1 MIGPAL
7 RIDGRPVTS
16 QAFYAAACDPARSVV
31 VEACAGSGKTWMLV
45 TRMLRALLEG
55 AEPHE
60 LLAITFTRAAA
71 GEMRD
76 RLGAWVAQWAA
87 PRSTHEER
95 VAALIAR
102 GLDAARAETLAPRLG
117 ELQGR
122 LLSLGRPVE
131 IRTFH
136 AWFSQL
142 LRTAPIDLL
151 EGLGLQPDMSLV
163 EDIDEHRPA
172 VMRAF
177 HAAVLRDPQLG
188 ADFHALTASRGRT
201 QLAKWLLAG
210 WHKRVEFELADA
222 AGVLETSVPP
232 AAELWSEL
240 AGRGEPCEPLMQEP
254 WVSRLRE
261 LAASLARGKVVSQR
275 AAAGLAEALEAPRP
289 RARFDIAW
297 SALHTGADEP
307 RKYLAASPVLDET
320 LAALAH
326 LRAQVTQQ
334 DAHVEHLRMTRLVR
348 VLLAEFAAYKRA
360 RGLAD
365 MADLERCALALLRD
379 AELAGWVQERLDAR
393 VRHLFIDEFQ
403 DTSPLQWHALHAWLS
418 GYAGAGGGASGQRPP
433 SVFIVGD
440 PKQSLYRFRG
450 AEPRVFTEAT
460 RFVVEGLGGQ
470 VLACDHTRRNA
481 PAVIGALNSVFS
493 AAQEEGLYAGFRSH
507 TTEVMAAEGDM
518 VRVLERVERGP
529 RSKGGTAAAPIW
541 RDTLLEA
548 REVPETLLREQEA
561 GRVAQGVAAV
571 LAEPSPGRI
580 HVLSRKRESLRFA
593 AGALQAAHIA
603 HGRVEETPLMETAE
617 AQDLAAVLDVLAS
630 PQHGLSLA
638 RALKSPL
645 FGAGDDDLLAIA
657 DGAGS
662 AAGWSSALQ
671 SLAAP
676 SAALLRARR
685 LLSAWADAAQR
696 LPPHDLLDRIVHEG
710 ELRERTLAV
719 VPPEQRQAAL
729 DAIDAVLSQAL
740 ELDGARYATPYGF
753 VRALRQRAIKAP
765 MPVRDDALRLL
776 TIHGAKGLEADAVFL
791 MDADPEAPQA
801 ETVTLLVEWP
811 VESEHP
817 LRCAFVYS
825 ETRCPPSLAGLLDAE
840 RAARERES
848 LNALYVAMTRARRQL
863 VVSATAPQTPTR
875 SGPSWWARLA
885 AVSVA
890 WSPDASRSPEA
901 ARSVAPAMLHR
912 PPDWH
917 REPVSAEL
925 PGKADAVVGASGRD
939 DAEAARIGRAVHRVL
954 EWAAGLPQA
963 AASLNRF
970 AAAAALEFG
979 AEAVTV
985 ERHASAIVKSAAC
998 RPYFGGPGL
1007 RWSGNE
1013 VPIAHEGEL
1022 LRIDRLVQ
1030 LAAVPQ
1036 RAKAT
1041 LRQPSLFDELEDE
1054 AEAPAGGAEVSTWWV
1069 LDYKLHH
1076 APAALEAYRDQ
1087 LLRYAVAVEHAVAAG
1102 AQVRCAFIT
1111 GRGEVIEVPRD
1122 TAKATEGGLSRR

>member
-1 MIGPAL
+1 MSGPAL
-7 RIDGRPVTS
+7 RIDGRLVTS

-45 TRMLRALLEG
+45 ARMLRALLEG

-76 RLGAWVAQWAA
+76 RLAEWVAQWAA

-95 VAALIAR
+95 VAALVTR
-102 GLDAARAETLAPRLG
+102 GLDASRAEALAPRLG

-122 LLSLGRPVE
+122 LLAHGRPVA

-151 EGLGLQPDMSLV
+151 EGLGMQPDMTLV
-163 EDIDEHRPA
+163 EGIDEHRPA

-177 HAAVLRDPQLG
+177 HGAVLRDPQLA
-188 ADFHALTASRGRT
+188 ADFQVLTATRGRT
-201 QLAKWLLAG
+201 QLGKWLLAG
-210 WHKRVEFELADA
+210 WHKRIEFELADA

-232 AAELWSEL
+232 AAALWPEL
-240 AGRGEPCEPLMQEP
+240 AACDDPCEQLLQPP
-254 WVSRLRE
+254 WSSRLRD
-261 LAASLARGKVVSQR
+261 LAASLARGKVASQR
-275 AAAGLAEALEAPRP
+275 ASAGLTESLEVPHG

-297 SALHTGADEP
+297 SALHTAVDEP
-307 RKYLAASPVLDET
+307 RKHLTASSVLDET
-320 LAALAH
+320 LHALAH
-326 LRAQVTQQ
+326 LRAQSMQH

-348 VLLAEFAAYKRA
+348 ALLAEFAAYKRA

-379 AELAGWVQERLDAR
+379 GELAGWVQERLDAR

-481 PAVIGALNSVFS
+481 PALIEALNSVFA
-493 AAQEEGLYAGFRSH
+493 AAQEEGLYAGFRAH
-507 TTEVMAAEGDM
+507 TTEVATAHGDA
-518 VRVLERVERGP
+518 VRALERVERGP
-529 RSKGGTAAAPIW
+529 RSQGGGAAAPVW

-548 REVPETLLREQEA
+548 RELPETLLREQEA
-561 GRVAQGVAAV
+561 GFVARGVAA
-571 LAEPSPGRI
+571 LLSEPMPGRI
-580 HVLSRKRESLRFA
+580 HVLARKRESLRFA
-593 AGALQAAHIA
+593 ADALQAAHIA

-617 AQDLAAVLDVLAS
+617 AQDLVAVLDVLAS

-645 FGAGDDDLLAIA
+645 FGASDDDLMAIA
-657 DGAGS
+657 DGTRS
-662 AAGWSSALQ
+662 AAGWSHALQ

-676 SAALLRARR
+676 SAALQRARR
-685 LLSAWADAAQR
+685 LLAAWADAARR
-696 LPPHDLLDRIVHEG
+696 LPPHDLLDRVVHEG
-710 ELRERTLAV
+710 ELKERTLAA

-729 DAIDAVLSQAL
+729 DAIDAVLGQAL
-740 ELDGARYATPYGF
+740 QLDGARYATPYGF
-753 VRALRQRAIKAP
+753 VRALRRRAIKAP
-765 MPVRDDALRLL
+765 VPVRDDALRLL

-791 MDADPEAPQA
+791 MDTDPEAPQA

-825 ETRCPPSLAGLLDAE
+825 ETRCPPSLAGLLETE
-840 RAARERES
+840 RAGRGRES

-863 VVSATAPQTPTR
+863 VVSSTAPLAPTR
-875 SGPSWWARLA
+875 NGPSWWARLA
-885 AVSVA
+885 TVA
-890 WSPDASRSPEA
+890 MPWSPGAQRPA
-901 ARSVAPAMLHR
+901 HVANRAPPAMLQQ

-917 REPVSAEL
+917 RAPAFQPHGEDSAST
-925 PGKADAVVGASGRD
+925 ADRD
-939 DAEAARIGRAVHRVL
+939 DAETARIGRAVHRVL
-954 EWAAGLPQA
+954 EWAADRPHAADPLP
-963 AASLNRF
+963 RF
-970 AAAAALEFG
+970 ATAAALEFG
-979 AEAVTV
+979 ADATTV
-985 ERHASAIVKSAAC
+985 ERRARAIFESPTC
-998 RPYFGGPGL
+998 RPFLSGPGL

-1013 VPIAHEGEL
+1013 VPIAHDGEL

-1030 LAAVPQ
+1030 LAHPSERTEPAP
-1036 RAKAT
+1036 
-1041 LRQPSLFDELEDE
+1041 RQSSLFNDASDEDE
-1054 AEAPAGGAEVSTWWV
+1054 GTVNAADVSTWWV

-1076 APAALEAYRDQ
+1076 APAALEAYREQ
-1087 LLRYAVAVEHAVAAG
+1087 LLRYAVAVERGVSAG
-1102 AQVRCAFIT
+1102 ARVRCAFIT
-1111 GRGEVIEVPRD
+1111 GRGEVVEVPRS
-1122 TAKATEGGLSRR
+1122 TAKATESVLSER

>member
-1 MIGPAL
+1 VSGPAL
-7 RIDGRPVTS
+7 RIDGRSVTS
-16 QAFYAAACDPARSVV
+16 QSFYAAACDPARSVV

-45 TRMLRALLEG
+45 ARMLRALLEG

-76 RLGAWVAQWAA
+76 RLGEWVAQWAA

-95 VAALIAR
+95 VAALVAR
-102 GLDAARAETLAPRLG
+102 GLDAARAEALAPRLG

-122 LLSLGRPVE
+122 LLAHGRPVE

-177 HAAVLRDPQLG
+177 HGAVLRDPELA

-210 WHKRVEFELADA
+210 LHKRIEFELADA
-222 AGVLETSVPP
+222 AAVLEASVPP
-232 AAELWSEL
+232 AAELWPEL
-240 AGRGEPCEPLMQEP
+240 AAFDDPCEPLTRAP
-254 WVSRLRE
+254 WSSHLRE

-275 AAAGLAEALEAPRP
+275 AAAGLIEALGTPQART
-289 RARFDIAW
+289 RFDIAW
-297 SALHTGADEP
+297 SALHTAGDEP
-307 RKYLAASPVLDET
+307 RKYLAASPLLDET
-320 LAALAH
+320 LEALAH

-348 VLLAEFAAYKRA
+348 ALLVEFAAYKRT

-379 AELAGWVQERLDAR
+379 GELAGWVQERLDAR

-460 RFVVEGLGGQ
+460 RFIVEGLGGQ

-481 PAVIGALNSVFS
+481 PAVIEALNSVFS
-493 AAQEEGLYAGFRSH
+493 AAQDEGLYAGFRVH
-507 TTEVMAAEGDM
+507 TTEAEAAQGDA
-518 VRVLERVERGP
+518 VRALERVERGP
-529 RSKGGTAAAPIW
+529 RAKGGSATAPVW

-548 REVPETLLREQEA
+548 RELPETLLREQEA
-561 GRVAQGVAAV
+561 GLVARGVAAV
-571 LAEPSPGRI
+571 LGEPAPGRI

-593 AGALQAAHIA
+593 ADALRLSHIA

-617 AQDLAAVLDVLAS
+617 AQDLVSVLDVLAS
-630 PQHGLSLA
+630 QQHGLSLA

-645 FGAGDDDLLAIA
+645 FGASDDDLLAIA
-657 DGAGS
+657 EGAGT
-662 AAGWSSALQ
+662 AAGWWRALQ
-671 SLAAP
+671 SLNAP
-676 SAALLRARR
+676 SAALLRARC
-685 LLSAWADAAQR
+685 LLAAWSDAARR

-710 ELRERTLAV
+710 DLKERTLAA
-719 VPPEQRQAAL
+719 VPIEQRQTAI
-729 DAIDAVLSQAL
+729 DAIDAVLGQAL
-740 ELDGARYATPYGF
+740 QLDGARYATPYGF
-753 VRALRQRAIKAP
+753 VRALRRRAVKAP
-765 MPVRDDALRLL
+765 VPVRDDALRLL

-791 MDADPEAPQA
+791 MDTDPEAPQA

-811 VESEHP
+811 VESEYP

-825 ETRCPPSLAGLLDAE
+825 ETRCPPSLAGLLEIE
-840 RAARERES
+840 RSARERES

-863 VVSATAPQTPTR
+863 VFSATAPQAPTR
-875 SGPSWWARLA
+875 NGPSWWARLA
-885 AVSVA
+885 AVAVP
-890 WSPDASRSPEA
+890 WSPQAQSEA
-901 ARSVAPAMLHR
+901 QAANGAPPATLMG

-917 REPVSAEL
+917 REPAL
-925 PGKADAVVGASGRD
+925 PATGRDDAACTASRD

-954 EWAAGLPQA
+954 EWVADRPYSADPLPA
-963 AASLNRF
+963 LAN
-970 AAAAALEFG
+970 AAALEFG
-979 AEAVTV
+979 ADAATV
-985 ERHASAIVKSAAC
+985 ERRARSIFESPAC
-998 RPYFGGPGL
+998 QLYFAGPGL
-1007 RWSGNE
+1007 QWSGNE

-1030 LAAVPQ
+1030 LAHAPK
-1036 RAKAT
+1036 RAKPAP
-1041 LRQPSLFDELEDE
+1041 RQSSLFDDASHEGE
-1054 AEAPAGGAEVSTWWV
+1054 GAANAADASTWWV

-1076 APAALEAYRDQ
+1076 APAALEAYREQ
-1087 LLRYAVAVEHAVAAG
+1087 LLRYAVAVEQAMAAG
-1102 AQVRCAFIT
+1102 ARVRCAFIT
-1111 GRGEVIEVPRD
+1111 GRGEVIEVPRS
-1122 TAKATEGGLSRR
+1122 TAKATESVLSGR